1 MICKVKENEYR
12 ISSGNGVGKI
22 YRLLTNV
29 PDNELDLAKL
39 AIVFL
44 KLKECI
50 VVANAF
56 NIYGDTIP
64 DMTGVYIDKD
74 KLDSEP
80 YLFDKFHNTLLIMK
94 EELEKQEEIDEIDK
108 D

>member
-1 MICKVKENEYR
+1 MICKIKENEYS
-12 ISSGNGVGKI
+12 ISSDNGDGKT

-29 PDNELDLAKL
+29 SDNELDLAKL
-39 AIVFL
+39 AIIFL
-44 KLKECI
+44 KLKEYA
-50 VVANAF
+50 VVADAF
-56 NIYGDTIP
+56 NIYGDAVP
-64 DMTGVYIDKD
+64 DMNGVYIDKN

-80 YLFDKFHNTLLIMK
+80 YLFDKFHNVLLVMK